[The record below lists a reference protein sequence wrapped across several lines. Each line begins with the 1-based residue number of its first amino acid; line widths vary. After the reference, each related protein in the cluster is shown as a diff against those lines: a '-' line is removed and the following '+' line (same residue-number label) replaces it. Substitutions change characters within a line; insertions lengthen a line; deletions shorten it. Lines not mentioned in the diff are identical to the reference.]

1 MAKIKKKIEIL
12 YNKNNIIISEKDTN
26 YEILSVKIN

>member
-26 YEILSVKIN
+26 YEILSVKMN